1 MLGLVGLKPG
11 AGAYCASK
19 GAVVLL
25 TKQIAVEYGA
35 DKIHCNALCPGC
47 KLAAIPPS
55 EKVLEK
61 GLFSLWSSNVLECLS
76 SICAWLIEM
85 TDLKTPMT
93 APIYEDEKVR
103 EGINA
108 LTPWGDWGSADDV
121 AKCAVF
127 LASDDASYVTGLQMV
142 IDGGYTA
149 Q

>member
-25 TKQIAVEYGA
+25 TKQIAVEYA
-35 DKIHCNALCPGC
+35 VDKIHCNALCPGY
-47 KLAAIPPS
+47 LR
-55 EKVLEK
+55 
-61 GLFSLWSSNVLECLS
+61 
-76 SICAWLIEM
+76 
-85 TDLKTPMT
+85 TPMT
-93 APIYEDEKVR
+93 APIYEDKETR
-103 EGINA
+103 DGINA
-108 LTPWGDWGSADDV
+108 LTPWGDWGSAEDV

-127 LASDDASYVTGLQMV
+127 LASDDATYVTGVPLV